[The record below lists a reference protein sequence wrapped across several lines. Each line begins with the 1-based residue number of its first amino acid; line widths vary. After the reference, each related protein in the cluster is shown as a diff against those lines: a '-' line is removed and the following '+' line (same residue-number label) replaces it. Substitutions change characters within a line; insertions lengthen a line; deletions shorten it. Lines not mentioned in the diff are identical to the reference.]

1 MSSHPSPPARPDGR
15 PDVRRSVVLGQWLDR
30 SIEADLQLAE
40 WADELGYG
48 QLWVPEMAKVDAPAF
63 AAIAAARTDRIEL
76 VLGPLA
82 VTVRSS
88 VQIAMAATTV
98 AATGR
103 PTHVA
108 LGTSSSLVARWH
120 DRSRVGAADRLGR
133 TRSELVSLFQGDRV
147 NGYRLPQPPAH
158 RPTVTVAAFG
168 PRAVDTAAA
177 ADRMVLNMV
186 TVGSAAR
193 LAPHHPN
200 TAVWLCAAIDPSD
213 EERAWLSRGLVG
225 YLAAPGY
232 GEMFTEAGYGDLV
245 EFARA
250 RPGPKEIFARMPP
263 DLVDHV
269 GLVGSE
275 AQVRDRI
282 AAYAAVGIAEICL
295 VPPAPDLP
303 SARRTLEVLASG
315 PRGPVAP

>member
-1 MSSHPSPPARPDGR
+1 MSSNPTPRSPHGDGQQ
-15 PDVRRSVVLGQWLDR
+15 VRRSVVLGQWLDR
-30 SIEADLQLAE
+30 SIEADLTLAE
-40 WADELGYG
+40 WADELGYE

-63 AAIAAARTDRIEL
+63 AAIAAARTERIEL

-82 VTVRSS
+82 VTVRSP
-88 VQIAMAATTV
+88 VQIAMAVTTV

-120 DRSRVGAADRLGR
+120 GRSRAGAADRLR
-133 TRSELVSLFQGDRV
+133 QTRSELVSLLDGERV
-147 NGYRLPQPPAH
+147 NGYRLPGPPAR

-168 PRAVDTAAA
+168 PRAVEAARH

-186 TVGSAAR
+186 TVESAAR
-193 LAPHHPN
+193 LAPQHPN
-200 TAVWLCAAIDPSD
+200 TAVWLCAAVDPSD

-245 EFARA
+245 EFARTG
-250 RPGPKEIFARMPP
+250 PGPKEVFARMPP
-263 DLVDHV
+263 DLIDAVA
-269 GLVGSE
+269 LVGSE

-282 AAYAAVGIAEICL
+282 AAYGAAGIAEVCL

-303 SARRTLEVLASG
+303 SSRRTLEVLASETH
-315 PRGPVAP
+315 